1 MTYSSL
7 KSDIASWLQR
17 SDLTA
22 IIPSL
27 VTLAHAEIDS
37 EVRGS
42 IREDDRILTLTNG
55 TAELPTDFRRLLN
68 VSIEG
73 MPLIPIERQG
83 LDGVTPQAGQPRYY
97 RIIQN
102 IIEVYPTPAADTDMT
117 IIYERSLPV
126 LELDDDTN
134 EVLDRFP
141 ALYLYGALKHSAPF
155 LVEDERLPVWGALYV
170 DQLTKANKQ
179 LMAETMTASLQLTPS
194 GAVV

>member
-7 KSDIASWLQR
+7 KADIATWLNR
-17 SDLTA
+17 SDLTN

-37 EVRGS
+37 ELRGS
-42 IREDDRILTLTNG
+42 IREDDRVLTLTNG
-55 TAELPTDFRRLLN
+55 TADLPTDFRRLLN

-73 MPLIPIERQG
+73 MPLIPLDRQG
-83 LDGVTPQAGQPRYY
+83 LDGRSPISGQPRYY
-97 RIIQN
+97 RILQGS
-102 IIEVYPTPAADTDMT
+102 IEVYPTPAADTD
-117 IIYERSLPV
+117 IAIVYERSIPV

-155 LVEDERLPVWGALYV
+155 LLEDDRLPVWGALYV
-170 DQLTKANKQ
+170 DQLSKANAQ
-179 LMAETMTASLQLTPS
+179 LMAETMPASLQMRPA

>member
-7 KSDIASWLQR
+7 KADIATWLNR

-37 EVRGS
+37 ELRGS
-42 IREDDRILTLTNG
+42 IREDDRVLTLTSG
-55 TAELPTDFRRLLN
+55 TADLPTDFRRLLN

-73 MPLIPIERQG
+73 MPLIPLDRQG
-83 LDGVTPQAGQPRYY
+83 LDGRSPITGQPRYY
-97 RIIQN
+97 RILQGA
-102 IIEVYPTPAADTDMT
+102 IEVYPTPAADTEIT
-117 IIYERSLPV
+117 IIYERTIPV

-155 LVEDERLPVWGALYV
+155 LLEDDRLPVWGALYV
-170 DQLTKANKQ
+170 DQLSKANAQ
-179 LMAETMTASLQLTPS
+179 LMAETMPASLQMRPA